1 MPRQL
6 PISLRSFQQVSVVRL
21 NPEYQSFSH
30 VFSVVSVV
38 VLIENPD
45 CCGVRGREF
54 VRSKISTHEVKIL
67 LLVVEP
73 LAVEVGGWWVKRNG
87 WPLMRPS
94 SVFCA
99 AARSCAE
106 LSLTL
111 LRSTGCASV
120 GFHAE
125 CIFDVD
131 AWERRA
137 ALNPTA
143 VWHTLSYTVHTSK
156 YTFSARVRIRQTCR
170 YGRVLGV
177 SRDTGW

>member
-73 LAVEVGGWWVKRNG
+73 HHVLPVF
-87 WPLMRPS
+87 LMGVTLTVLYHVHVLLS
-94 SVFCA
+94 SK
-99 AARSCAE
+99 
-106 LSLTL
+106 
-111 LRSTGCASV
+111 
-120 GFHAE
+120 
-125 CIFDVD
+125 
-131 AWERRA
+131 
-137 ALNPTA
+137 
-143 VWHTLSYTVHTSK
+143 TSK
-156 YTFSARVRIRQTCR
+156 NYLARNSQELLQAPRTRCRKSRFGPQTNAPLFYEYC
-170 YGRVLGV
+170 GAFVWEKKSPKSKENGSQPV
-177 SRDTGW
+177 CCVFEA